1 MFSTK
6 AQDKTSEKE
15 LNEVEISNLLEKD
28 FKVMIINMLNE
39 LERRMDKHNEN
50 LNKIRKYKEPNRA
63 EEYNN

>member
-1 MFSTK
+1 MCSS
-6 AQDKTSEKE
+6 D
-15 LNEVEISNLLEKD
+15 LEKD